1 MAKTINISSIG
12 AEPLENPNIPADTN
26 DGNDIEKLDFS
37 SRYTDPNGSGI
48 RTYTGTDGAN
58 TFQAEALLNAKPE
71 IIAKHTG
78 DDGKIDWRGV
88 AGENNNYHD
97 HWVEGPGEIVIENF
111 GEGDKFI
118 LRGHTSEAIL
128 LEESE
133 GVATIGLV
141 SDQGRDNSRGN
152 GAHDLDV
159 LGKATIYHDGSFNFW
174 QDVKDITNGVF
185 DGVDITQVQ
194 QTVVET
200 PAKEAQKEDTT
211 YVEDVKQTAEDT
223 TVEISS
229 TGAEPLENP
238 NIPADTNDGNDIEKL
253 DFSSRYTDPN
263 GSGIRTYTGTDG
275 ANTFQAEA
283 LLNAKPEIIAKHTGD
298 DGKIDWRGVAGEN
311 NNYHDHWVEGPG
323 EIVIE
328 NFGEGDKFILRGHT
342 SEAILL
348 EESEGVATI
357 GLVSDQGRDNSRG
370 NGAHDLDVLGK
381 ATIYHD
387 GSFNFGQDVKDITN
401 GVFDGVSEF
410 A

>member
-1 MAKTINISSIG
+1 MIKISSTG
-12 AEPLENPNIPADTN
+12 AEPLENLNIPANTN
-26 DGNDIEKLDFS
+26 DGNDLEKLDFS
-37 SRYTDPNGSGI
+37 SQYTDPNGFGV
-48 RTYTGTDGAN
+48 RTYTATDGAD
-58 TFQAEALLNAKPE
+58 TFQAEALLNATPE
-71 IIAKHTG
+71 IIAKYTG
-78 DDGKIDWRGV
+78 KDGTINWQGV
-88 AGENNNYHD
+88 AGENDNYHD
-97 HWVEGPGEIVIENF
+97 HWVEGPGEIVVENF
-111 GEGDKFI
+111 GQGDKFI

-159 LGKATIYHDGSFNFW
+159 LGKATIYHDGSFDFG
-174 QDVKDITNGVF
+174 QDVVDVTNGVF
-185 DGVDITQVQ
+185 DGVDLTQAQ
-194 QTVVET
+194 QTPEKT
-200 PAKEAQKEDTT
+200 QEEDTT
-211 YVEDVKQTAEDT
+211 YIEKVEQTAKDT
-223 TVEISS
+223 TVEIAS

-238 NIPADTNDGNDIEKL
+238 NIPANTNDGNDIEKL
-253 DFSSRYTDPN
+253 DFSSQYTDPN
-263 GSGIRTYTGTDG
+263 SFGVRTYTGTDG

-283 LLNAKPEIIAKHTGD
+283 LLNAKPEIIVKHTED
-298 DGKIDWRGVAGEN
+298 NGKIDWQGVAGEN

-348 EESEGVATI
+348 EESDGVATI

-387 GSFNFGQDVKDITN
+387 GSFDFGQDVEDITN